1 MTDVLDATKAK
12 REVFMHRYRKSG
24 YALVWIS
31 EHICEKYENDCRD
44 NMGISTSTDE
54 NREMYMVL
62 FVMLGNSQTLVEKE

>member
-1 MTDVLDATKAK
+1 MQPKQNVRFLCIDGGNQ
-12 REVFMHRYRKSG
+12 G